1 MIQCPWELSV
11 VPRNQI
17 VWRLWWPE
25 WNNYSNCNNQSFHVY
40 PNLFVHTVRISLTF
54 PPDLISCLFFLQPLV
69 CICPGHHRLLS
80 FPLMIVWSPCIFLLS
95 QFRSYLVFSLTF
107 FNQWFMSLVYVLL
120 FLIFLCQDFVFFA
133 VVGQRAFT
141 ELLQSQWLSAVVSHL
156 ANNPGESLKII
167 NAHCYQLVLTLQRHG
182 VVLTTAHMILR
193 SKLSRAYLLLW
204 QMFALQSDDG
214 SFIPTTKKNN
224 DRLTRLIIQSGFDAK
239 VRHVPRLRGL

>member
-80 FPLMIVWSPCIFLLS
+80 FPLMIVWSPCIFCYPNSVLTWFSAWLFSISGSWVLFMCCCFLYFCAKTLCFSRLLDNA
-95 QFRSYLVFSLTF
+95 RSLSCFSRSDCLQLSLT
-107 FNQWFMSLVYVLL
+107 W
-120 FLIFLCQDFVFFA
+120 
-133 VVGQRAFT
+133 
-141 ELLQSQWLSAVVSHL
+141 
-156 ANNPGESLKII
+156 
-167 NAHCYQLVLTLQRHG
+167 
-182 VVLTTAHMILR
+182 LTTPVKA
-193 SKLSRAYLLLW
+193 
-204 QMFALQSDDG
+204 
-214 SFIPTTKKNN
+214 
-224 DRLTRLIIQSGFDAK
+224 
-239 VRHVPRLRGL
+239 